1 MTIRPYLTLVILMSS
16 VIGGR
21 EPQSGGGERREMRSV
36 TAAAQSS
43 PPGYLEHESVCGV
56 WTERLLSLLYHFFA
70 GRPDFRRVEGLP
82 GLEKIAFTTK
92 DHRKLS
98 GYKLGA
104 YADSSREQRGYVLVA
119 LGNAMLAD
127 QVLAQFRF
135 LQAEGLDVY
144 IYDYRGYGISE
155 GKSRF
160 NAIRSDYVELIY
172 HLNEVGYPN
181 RFLYGMSIG
190 GVFLLNAISADGS
203 YDAALIDSPP
213 SRISGYGCPRRFDPV
228 ENVPLDGSRLGFI
241 FGHRDRVVPPDAWR
255 ELSTIARARGAFVLE
270 GANLAHP
277 MMDQD
282 PIARQSRID
291 AIRVFLMER
300 MR

>member
-1 MTIRPYLTLVILMSS
+1 MSS
-16 VIGGR
+16 VIG
-21 EPQSGGGERREMRSV
+21 ECDPQNGGGEPNDMGSV
-36 TAAAQSS
+36 AAAAKSS
-43 PPGYLEHESVCGV
+43 PPGYLEHDAVCGA

-70 GRPDFRRVEGLP
+70 GRPDFGRVERLP
-82 GLEKIAFTTK
+82 GVEKIAFTTK
-92 DHRKLS
+92 DHRKLG

-104 YADSSREQRGYVLVA
+104 YADSSRERRGYVLIA

-127 QVLAQFRF
+127 QVLAQFQF
-135 LQAEGLDVY
+135 LQVEGLDVY

-160 NAIRSDYVELIY
+160 NAIRSDYVELIQ
-172 HLNEVGYPN
+172 HLNEVGYAN

-190 GVFLLNAISADGS
+190 GVFLLNAISADSS
-203 YDAALIDSPP
+203 YDAALLDSPP
-213 SRISGYGCPRRFDPV
+213 SRISDYGCPGRFDPV
-228 ENVPLDGSRLGFI
+228 QNVPLDASRLGFI
-241 FGHRDRVVPPDAWR
+241 FGHRDKVVPPNAWR

-282 PIARQSRID
+282 PIARQARID